1 MKIKLKL
8 FASLGQF
15 LPAGTQGNMIEIDIP
30 EGTSPNQVL
39 ALYDVPM
46 EMVHLVLRNGNYV
59 ESEDRGSGILQ
70 TDDEL
75 ALWPPVAGG

>member
-15 LPAGTQGNMIEIDIP
+15 LPTGTRSNVIEIDIP
-30 EGTSPNQVL
+30 DGTSPNQVI
-39 ALYDVPM
+39 AQYDVPM
-46 EMVHLVLRNGNYV
+46 EMVHLVLRNGSYV
-59 ESEDRGSGILQ
+59 ELEDRDSEPLQ
-70 TDDEL
+70 TGDEL